1 MNQLK
6 SKWKNLSKEVKWS
19 IGVVVS
25 FVVVGSI
32 IIGIS
37 FGIQPTTDLDT
48 INSTGS
54 ESSSEI
60 IESQVVSDSSSEVV
74 SQGSSIASIELKTDL
89 SNYSGY
95 WYNSSDLESYEF
107 NFNNRGTTYGEFTLS
122 VYRLGTITGTCEL
135 TSSNVA
141 SFVSTSNNSGTY
153 MEGILTFNPH
163 SIEVIITNPDQYW
176 PSYILLDQPNG
187 SSPLVI
193 NAPEVDYNDPT
204 YVPEDAYGPNGEKY
218 AADAADI
225 PQPTVVC
232 PQCGTKF
239 FDTASFIDGVCDSCY
254 QANNQ
259 PVYCSA
265 CWNHVTDE
273 SHGGYCESCWN
284 KVQQGLTPGPDP
296 NVWCPDCGTGYF
308 VTGVGNGGIYCKV
321 CQKNFM
327 P

>member
-6 SKWKNLSKEVKWS
+6 SKWKNLSKEIKWS
-19 IGVVVS
+19 IGIVAT

-32 IIGIS
+32 IIGVS
-37 FGIQPTTDLDT
+37 FGVTPSMSNENDISS
-48 INSTGS
+48 IVSSNVS
-54 ESSSEI
+54 EVSSITSEYEVVSEVI
-60 IESQVVSDSSSEVV
+60 DESVISQVVESGINLND
-74 SQGSSIASIELKTDL
+74 
-89 SNYSGY
+89 YSGY
-95 WYNSSDLESYEF
+95 WYNSSDLERFEF
-107 NFNNRGTTYGEFTLS
+107 KFYATGNSYGEFTLRIH
-122 VYRLGTITGTCEL
+122 RLGTVNGTCEL
-135 TSSNVA
+135 NSNNVATFVSNSSNGGYM
-141 SFVSTSNNSGTY
+141 NGT
-153 MEGILTFNPH
+153 LTFNNG
-163 SIEVIITNPDQYW
+163 SIEIVITNPDSNW
-176 PSYILLDQPNG
+176 PSYILLDQSNG

-193 NAPEVDYNDPT
+193 NAPEVDYNDPA

-239 FDTASFIDGVCDSCY
+239 FDTASFVGDVCYQCY

-265 CWNHVTDE
+265 CWNHVTDK

-296 NVWCPDCGTGYF
+296 NVWCPDCGTGRF
-308 VTGVGNGGIYCKV
+308 VSGVGTDGIYCEV
-321 CQKNFM
+321 CQKYFM